1 MAEKKTNTITINDK
15 SYTEDQLN
23 DTQKVMVNH
32 VADLD
37 RKISSA
43 NFNIDQLKMG
53 RMAFMQTLTTSL
65 ATDTEEAE
73 VITQAENMNAPDQ
86 TPVQARY

>member
-37 RKISSA
+37 RKIGSA

-53 RMAFMQTLTTSL
+53 RMAFMKSLTASL
-65 ATDTEEAE
+65 ATEPEEETE
-73 VITQAENMNAPDQ
+73 VIN
-86 TPVQARY
+86 

>member
-1 MAEKKTNTITINDK
+1 MAEKKTNTITINDVD
-15 SYTEDQLN
+15 YTEDQLN

-37 RKISSA
+37 RKIGSA

-53 RMAFMQTLTTSL
+53 RMAFMNTLTASL
-65 ATDTEEAE
+65 EAPAEEA
-73 VITQAENMNAPDQ
+73 AE
-86 TPVQARY
+86 

>member
-1 MAEKKTNTITINDK
+1 MAEKKTNTISINSVD
-15 SYTEDQLN
+15 YTEDQLN

-37 RKISSA
+37 RKIGSA

-53 RMAFMQTLTTSL
+53 RMAFMNALTTSL
-65 ATDTEEAE
+65 DSGTEEAE
-73 VITQAENMNAPDQ
+73 VVN
-86 TPVQARY
+86 

>member
-1 MAEKKTNTITINDK
+1 MAEKQTKTITINDK

-37 RKISSA
+37 RKIGSA

-53 RMAFMQTLTTSL
+53 RMAFMQSLTASL
-65 ATDTEEAE
+65 ATDTEEE
-73 VITQAENMNAPDQ
+73 TDVIN
-86 TPVQARY
+86 

>member
-1 MAEKKTNTITINDK
+1 MAEKKTNTITINSVD
-15 SYTEDQLN
+15 YTEDQLN

-37 RKISSA
+37 RKIGSA

-53 RMAFMQTLTTSL
+53 RMAFMQALTTSL
-65 ATDTEEAE
+65 DSNVEA
-73 VITQAENMNAPDQ
+73 V
-86 TPVQARY
+86 

>member
-1 MAEKKTNTITINDK
+1 MAKKQTNTITINGTD
-15 SYTEDQLN
+15 YTEDQLN

-37 RKISSA
+37 RKIGSA

-53 RMAFMQTLTTSL
+53 RMAFMNALTVSL
-65 ATDTEEAE
+65 STEPEEAE
-73 VITQAENMNAPDQ
+73 VVD
-86 TPVQARY
+86 